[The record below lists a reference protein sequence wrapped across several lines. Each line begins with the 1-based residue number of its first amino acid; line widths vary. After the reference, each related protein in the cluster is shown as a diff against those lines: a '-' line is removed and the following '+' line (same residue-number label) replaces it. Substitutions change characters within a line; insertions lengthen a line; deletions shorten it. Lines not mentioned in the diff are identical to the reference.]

1 MSGKLILVADDHPVM
16 RAGIKQV
23 IENQAGFN
31 DIIEADTG
39 DKALKLIKEKEP
51 DVAVLDIQM
60 PGLTGIQIAEKLE
73 NENLKTNII
82 LLTMFDDKR
91 IFLKALDTGV
101 KGYLLKD
108 SSENEI
114 ADAVKKVSEGGFY
127 ISPELSGLLLKK
139 KTVNAELKNIFEQ
152 LTSSELS
159 IVTLISELKSN
170 NEIADELFVSK
181 RTIENHKVNIS
192 RKLNLN
198 SSKDLLKF
206 VIENK
211 DLL

>member
-1 MSGKLILVADDHPVM
+1 MSGKLILIADDHPVM

-23 IENQAGFN
+23 IENRAGFK

-39 DKALKLIKEKEP
+39 DKALTLIKEKEP

-170 NEIADELFVSK
+170 KEIADELFVSK
-181 RTIENHKVNIS
+181 RTVENHKVNIAK
-192 RKLNLN
+192 KLNLN

>member
-1 MSGKLILVADDHPVM
+1 M
-16 RAGIKQV
+16 
-23 IENQAGFN
+23 
-31 DIIEADTG
+31 
-39 DKALKLIKEKEP
+39 
-51 DVAVLDIQM
+51 
-60 PGLTGIQIAEKLE
+60 
-73 NENLKTNII
+73 
-82 LLTMFDDKR
+82 
-91 IFLKALDTGV
+91 V
-101 KGYLLKD
+101 K
-108 SSENEI
+108 
-114 ADAVKKVSEGGFY
+114 VKKVSAGGFY

-170 NEIADELFVSK
+170 KEIADELFVSK
-181 RTIENHKVNIS
+181 RTVENHKVNIAK
-192 RKLNLN
+192 KLNLN

>member
-23 IENQAGFN
+23 IENRAGFN

-39 DKALKLIKEKEP
+39 DKALTLIKEKEP

-91 IFLKALDTGV
+91 VFLKALDTGV

-114 ADAVKKVSEGGFY
+114 ADAVKKVVEGGFY

-139 KTVNAELKNIFEQ
+139 KTVNAEINNIFVQ
-152 LTSSELS
+152 LTSTELS

-170 NEIADELFVSK
+170 TEIADELFIGK
-181 RTIENHKVNIS
+181 RTVENHKVNIAK
-192 RKLNLN
+192 KLNLN
-198 SSKDLLKF
+198 SSKDILKF

-211 DLL
+211 YLL